1 MSRAA
6 SQRARK
12 VIRAMQRE
20 LWRQTTEGT
29 VISAGQIDL
38 NGHIV
43 VEGKIDL
50 AMLAYVT
57 EQVLLQEFA
66 VQ

>member
-1 MSRAA
+1 
-6 SQRARK
+6 
-12 VIRAMQRE
+12 MQRE